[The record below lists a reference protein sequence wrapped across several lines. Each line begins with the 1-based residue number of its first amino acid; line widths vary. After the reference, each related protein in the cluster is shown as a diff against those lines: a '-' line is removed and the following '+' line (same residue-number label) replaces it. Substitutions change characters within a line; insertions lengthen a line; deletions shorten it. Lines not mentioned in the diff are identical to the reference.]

1 MNLLVSI
8 TKLRIFK
15 CRGHVSLLI
24 SKQSILLPSF
34 CIILVSAA
42 ISSISVLNESQHLN
56 SINSTLVKES
66 PICMKVKMVFFHIC
80 GVLPTITVHVV
91 ILMSAFR
98 YYKDTNMK
106 FARQSNSTHGK
117 RFRVLCQSFQLY
129 LSVFI
134 CTWSPFVVLSWLR
147 FNTNDSNLLIIYQ
160 HSVLCSKIALVLM
173 SPIADGMLQCRN
185 RKAISESIL
194 PFILEISNRIIK
206 GRNSKSYLLTVEKS
220 TEKNHQNFDDCG
232 IQSITVM
239 TEFITEHPSTQET
252 NTMDEHEMQ
261 SLCYRRLKYNL
272 PVIKMNS
279 EPSYDASTTRIN
291 FQSSTQGEYSS
302 IRLSPLCGMS
312 SSTSRSCSPSHDLL
326 PDPRSTSHSFRSD
339 SSSKSFNISPS
350 LDLSPAFH
358 SCEYYACDR
367 LSDPFDLSPDF
378 RSSDYITCDRPSRSF
393 RVQSLDPKS
402 SQYLTPDANLQSTGN
417 KIQLTPSNFL
427 AANALQ
433 HFTFSP
439 RCFSTVIKNRRCH
452 SSFVYGGDILL

>member
-34 CIILVSAA
+34 CVVLVSAA
-42 ISSISVLNESQHLN
+42 ISSISVLNESQDLN
-56 SINSTLVKES
+56 DRNITLVKES
-66 PICMKVKMVFFHIC
+66 PICMKVKMFFFHIC
-80 GVLPTITVHVV
+80 GVFPTITVHVV

-106 FARQSNSTHGK
+106 FLRESKSPNGK
-117 RFRVLCQSFQLY
+117 RFRVLYQSFQLY

-134 CTWSPFVVLSWLR
+134 CTWSPFVVFSWLR
-147 FNTNDSNLLIIYQ
+147 FNTTDPNLLTIYQ
-160 HSVLCSKIALVLM
+160 HLVLCSKIALVLM

-185 RKAISESIL
+185 RKAITESLL
-194 PFILEISNRIIK
+194 PFILETLYRIIK
-206 GRNSKSYLLTVEKS
+206 GRNSNSFLLTVENS
-220 TEKNHQNFDDCG
+220 TAKNHQNFDDCG

-239 TEFITEHPSTQET
+239 TDFITEHPSTQET
-252 NTMDEHEMQ
+252 NTMNEQEMQ

-272 PVIKMNS
+272 PVININK
-279 EPSYDASTTRIN
+279 EHSYDWSTTPIH
-291 FQSSTQGEYSS
+291 FQSSTPSDYSS

-312 SSTSRSCSPSHDLL
+312 SSTSISPSHDLL
-326 PDPRSTSHSFRSD
+326 PDPRSTNHYFRSV
-339 SSSKSFNISPS
+339 SSSKSISISPS

-367 LSDPFDLSPDF
+367 LSNAFDLSPDC
-378 RSSDYITCDRPSRSF
+378 RSSDYITCDRPSQSF
-393 RVQSLDPKS
+393 RLQSLDSRS
-402 SQYLTPDANLQSTGN
+402 SQYLTPDANLQPTGN
-417 KIQLTPSNFL
+417 MIQLTPTQFL
-427 AANALQ
+427 ATTALQ

-439 RCFSTVIKNRRCH
+439 RIH
-452 SSFVYGGDILL
+452 SSFV